1 MEQCLYTVMMASKNT
16 DTEIIVV
23 DNGSSD
29 NCIASLQ
36 SLFPAVH
43 FIRSD
48 QNMGF
53 AKANNLALKQAK
65 GAFVLFLNPD
75 TLVAENTLISCLLHL
90 EENKTVGAI
99 GVRMI
104 NGFGEFL
111 PESKRARP
119 TLLNAFF
126 KLSGLAKLFPLS
138 PVFNRYAL
146 GHLSCHTI
154 HEAEVLAGAFMM
166 VRKKILDNLGG
177 FDPSFFMY
185 GEDIDLSVRIGK
197 AGYGIHYLGQLP
209 VIHYKG
215 QSSKN
220 RSVYHTAVFF
230 KAMQIFVW
238 KHYRLGF
245 LLIPF
250 IQISSL
256 FSQVKK
262 MCMRQN
268 RIFSVLNEPNS
279 LLLICHQ
286 KHEQN
291 LLNLLKKEQQY
302 NAYQS
307 TILTNHRTMNDI
319 SIAINERMAKQVLMQ
334 IPDISMQ
341 DAISLME
348 KHEGLFF
355 RFVFGDTLTLTFN
368 N

>member
-53 AKANNLALKQAK
+53 AKANNLALIQAK

-75 TLVAENTLISCLLHL
+75 TLVAENTLTSCLLHL

-126 KLSGLAKLFPLS
+126 KLSGLAKLFPSS

-245 LLIPF
+245 LLVPF

-268 RIFSVLNEPNS
+268 RTLSVLNEPNS

-286 KHEQN
+286 KYEQN

-319 SIAINERMAKQVLMQ
+319 SIAINERMAKQVLIQ